1 MDFFFGSFM
10 LLSLIMLNYYFNF
23 FLFFL
28 LITLQT
34 REKEKKR
41 RERERA
47 LHYCKERE
55 GTDYIIVSQWLIG
68 EVFFVV
74 SRNLCSKGIAKETCS
89 YHNLNFPSLFLSR
102 LRVFFFYD
110 IDWFKG
116 NLGVLNNVVLV
127 ILFVFFRK
135 YVWVKKYMKICIIL
149 FKYWKLLF

>member
-1 MDFFFGSFM
+1 MYKSYIEFFEILIDDIKKNVVINGFFFGSFM

-55 GTDYIIVSQWLIG
+55 GTDYIIVSQ
-68 EVFFVV
+68 
-74 SRNLCSKGIAKETCS
+74 
-89 YHNLNFPSLFLSR
+89 
-102 LRVFFFYD
+102 
-110 IDWFKG
+110 
-116 NLGVLNNVVLV
+116 
-127 ILFVFFRK
+127 
-135 YVWVKKYMKICIIL
+135 
-149 FKYWKLLF
+149 